1 MNKSRF
7 AENQLTRMCQAVLS
21 SQKTACILRT
31 SLVLTIFMEQRE
43 ECLSTLQ
50 FFFLMINRNTILF
63 TQFLCSILMHW
74 ILPCIDTCSLAVP
87 TDDTTHSWATGVM
100 IKMAFFRG
108 VLWKYALKKPQ
119 TNNNNKKKPTL
130 FLRMPVTTDPAAD
143 TALHAGMAPI
153 HTQMG
158 SWQLRK
164 TDLCEH
170 NSHNSSSRQEE
181 LAWRGEL
188 K

>member
-119 TNNNNKKKPTL
+119 TNNNNNKKTH
-130 FLRMPVTTDPAAD
+130 PVSADASNYWSCCWYRFACWHGTHPHTDGILTTQKDRSMW
-143 TALHAGMAPI
+143 T
-153 HTQMG
+153 
-158 SWQLRK
+158 
-164 TDLCEH
+164 
-170 NSHNSSSRQEE
+170 
-181 LAWRGEL
+181 
-188 K
+188 

>member
-31 SLVLTIFMEQRE
+31 SLVFTIFMEQRE

-119 TNNNNKKKPTL
+119 TNNNNNKKNH
-130 FLRMPVTTDPAAD
+130 PVSADASNYWSCCWYRFACWHGTHPHTDGILTTQKDRSMW
-143 TALHAGMAPI
+143 T
-153 HTQMG
+153 
-158 SWQLRK
+158 
-164 TDLCEH
+164 
-170 NSHNSSSRQEE
+170 
-181 LAWRGEL
+181 
-188 K
+188 